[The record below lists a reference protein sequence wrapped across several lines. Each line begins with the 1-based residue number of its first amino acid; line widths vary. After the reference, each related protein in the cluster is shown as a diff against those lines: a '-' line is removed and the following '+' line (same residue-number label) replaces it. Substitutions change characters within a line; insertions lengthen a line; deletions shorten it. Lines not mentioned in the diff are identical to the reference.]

1 MADCTLAFI
10 GGGNMAQ
17 ALIQGALESGDPSL
31 TADCLLVAEPDAAK
45 RAVYVS
51 MGVGTVAHAADLATR
66 IAPTTQLVLAV
77 KPQSLRDAA
86 ADIAGINLNRV
97 VISILAGTSAGRVR
111 EALGGIPRVI
121 RAMPNTPARVGEGAT
136 AIALGD
142 TARPADADLAERVF
156 RGVGPLVV
164 RIDESLMDAFTAV
177 AASGPAYLFL
187 LAESMVQAAV
197 ELGFSPED
205 ADRIVRQTIK
215 GSAELLSDSSES
227 PEVLRARVTSKGGT
241 TEAAIGQLHA
251 AGVPQAVVRALT
263 AARDRG
269 RELDRLA

>member
-1 MADCTLAFI
+1 VADCTLAFI

-31 TADCLLVAEPDAAK
+31 TADRLLVAEPDAAK
-45 RAVYVS
+45 RAMYAS
-51 MGVGTVAHAADLATR
+51 MGIGTVAHAADLAAR

-77 KPQSLRDAA
+77 KPQSLRNAA
-86 ADIAGINLNRV
+86 ADLTGINLDRV
-97 VISILAGTSAGRVR
+97 VISILAGTTSRRVR
-111 EALGGIPRVI
+111 ETLGGIPRVV
-121 RAMPNTPARVGEGAT
+121 RAMPNTPARVGEGVT

-142 TARPADADLAERVF
+142 TARSTDVDLAERLF

-164 RIDESLMDAFTAV
+164 RIEESLMDAFTAV
-177 AASGPAYLFL
+177 AASGPGYVFYL
-187 LAESMVQAAV
+187 AQAMVRAAV

-241 TEAAIGQLHA
+241 TEAAIGQLDA